1 VSFMDIA
8 VLFIVMVVCLVIG
21 VPIGISLAISMFALL
36 LVNPV
41 TTTTFITQSMYS
53 GVASFT
59 MLALPFFVLAGGIMD
74 TGGISKR
81 IVAVANSMVGN
92 ITGGLGIVTIVACIF
107 FGAISGSAP
116 ATVAA
121 IGAIMIPQMIING
134 YDTPYATGLV
144 AVAGSLG
151 VVVPPSYPMV
161 IYGVT
166 NNVSISALFLAGIG
180 PALVVGGVLMIFNYF
195 YCKRRGYKGSGEK
208 FNLKNVL
215 KAIWNGK
222 AALLMPVIIL
232 GGIYSGIFT
241 PTEAAVVSVVY
252 GIFIGVF
259 VYREIHWK
267 KVVGMFKDNVAFIG
281 GMMFTFAPA
290 AALGSVFSYLGIQK
304 MISGFFLDISSNPYI
319 ILFLIFGILFIA
331 GMFIQTTPCTIILS
345 PILLAV
351 ASSVGINPVHFGVIM
366 TLALCI
372 AFVTPPVASNM
383 FVAMSMTGLSM
394 NRIVRVS
401 IPLILGLIISL
412 IICGFIPQISLGLL
426 DLLGVPY

>member
-1 VSFMDIA
+1 MHGVV
-8 VLFIVMVVCLVIG
+8 VLFTVMAITLAVG
-21 VPIGISLAISMFALL
+21 VPIGVSLALSMYALL
-36 LVNPV
+36 LVQPV
-41 TTTTFITQSMYS
+41 TTSAFIAQSMYT

-81 IVAVANSMVGN
+81 IVQVADSMIGN
-92 ITGGLGIVTIVACIF
+92 VTGGLGVVTVIACMF

-121 IGAIMIPQMIING
+121 IGAIMIPSMIING
-134 YDTPYATGLV
+134 YDKAYATGLV

-166 NNVSISALFLAGIG
+166 NNVSISALFMAGIG
-180 PALVVGGVLMIFNYF
+180 PALVVGGVLVLFNYL
-195 YCKRRGYKGSGEK
+195 YCKKRGLKGSGQK
-208 FNLKNVL
+208 FQLKRFS
-215 KAIWNGK
+215 KAVWNAK

-241 PTEAAVVSVVY
+241 ATEAAVVSVVY
-252 GIFIGVF
+252 GIFVGVF
-259 VYREIHWK
+259 VYQEISPG
-267 KVVGMFKDNVAFIG
+267 KVLSLFKDNVAFIG

-290 AALGSVFSYLGIQK
+290 AALGSVFSYLGVQK
-304 MISGFFLDISSNPYI
+304 AISGFFLSISTNPYVV
-319 ILFLIFGILFIA
+319 LIFIFVILSIA

-345 PILLAV
+345 PILLAI
-351 ASSVGINPVHFGVIM
+351 AQSVGINPVHFGVIM

-372 AFVTPPVASNM
+372 AFVTPPVASNL
-383 FVAMSMTGLSM
+383 FVAMTMTGLSM
-394 NRIVRVS
+394 NKLVKVAW
-401 IPLILGLIISL
+401 PLIVALFICLF
-412 IICGFIPQISLGLL
+412 ICGFVPQISLFIL
-426 DLLGVPY
+426 DVFGVPY

>member
-1 VSFMDIA
+1 MDVA
-8 VLFIVMVVCLVIG
+8 VLFLVMAVCLAIG
-21 VPIGISLAISMFALL
+21 VPIGVSLALSMFALL

-59 MLALPFFVLAGGIMD
+59 MLALPFFVLAGSIMD

-81 IVAVANSMVGN
+81 IVAVANSLVGN
-92 ITGGLGIVTIVACIF
+92 ITGGLGIVT
-107 FGAISGSAP
+107 ISGSAP

-166 NNVSISALFLAGIG
+166 NNVSIGALFMAGIG

-195 YCKRRGYKGSGEK
+195 YCKKKGYKGTGEK
-208 FNLKNVL
+208 FNIRNVGH
-215 KAIWNGK
+215 AIWNGK
-222 AALLMPVIIL
+222 AALLMPIIIL
-232 GGIYSGIFT
+232 GGIYSGFFT

-252 GIFIGVF
+252 GIIIGVF
-259 VYREIHWK
+259 VYKELTLK
-267 KVVGMFKDNVAFIG
+267 KVVGMFRDNVAFIG

-304 MISGFFLDISSNPYI
+304 AISAFFLGISTNPYI
-319 ILFLIFGILFIA
+319 ILMLVFLILTIA
-331 GMFIQTTPCTIILS
+331 GMFVQTTPCVIILS

-351 ASSVGINPVHFGVIM
+351 VQSVGIDPIHFGVIM

-383 FVAMSMTGLSM
+383 FVAMTMTGLSM
-394 NRIVRVS
+394 NKIVKVS
-401 IPLILGLIISL
+401 LPLILALFIAL
-412 IICGFIPQISLGLL
+412 FICGFVPQISLGLVQL
-426 DLLGVPY
+426 FGM